1 VTFELQRIERL
12 VGLSIERLVQ
22 NLFFWSVDPALVDPA
37 LVVRPCFGRSTL
49 LWSFDPALIDPRSP
63 SFGRS
68 TLLWLVDPAS
78 VDPALFDP
86 PLAVRPSFGRST
98 LGRPSVARC
107 RTKPLSARTLPDPV
121 HPALLSVKYVPKM
134 ILSGFY
140 PVQPLHC
147 VQPEHHSRSL
157 PLLVHAQAVKPSM

>member
-1 VTFELQRIERL
+1 LGVLGFSLVTFELQRIERLVGLSIERL

-68 TLLWLVDPAS
+68 TLL
-78 VDPALFDP
+78 
-86 PLAVRPSFGRST
+86 
-98 LGRPSVARC
+98 
-107 RTKPLSARTLPDPV
+107 
-121 HPALLSVKYVPKM
+121 
-134 ILSGFY
+134 
-140 PVQPLHC
+140 
-147 VQPEHHSRSL
+147 
-157 PLLVHAQAVKPSM
+157 